1 MPILSARPAA
11 LPPLERLQRIARR
24 HAGLALPR
32 LARLER
38 CAHEQGQLGLALD
51 ALYQRFY
58 LLEARGR
65 ATELADALAQG
76 AREAQAA
83 LLPVQ
88 AARLA
93 EAQGRLAYQ
102 QGDYLEATEHWSRAL
117 DGAESCGEARVGV
130 SARIGLGQVHYA
142 MGAWTTGL
150 RFHRDALAR
159 LQDQTDLSDD
169 YLAAKV
175 ALNLGV
181 GHLESEQIEDAE
193 RHFSHGLAAARR
205 GGHQEFEAEAH
216 WHLAQTALARG
227 QIAWATAD
235 CRLALGLASQLGHHW
250 LEAAASRTWTEIALA
265 RGDELGAIRSTRY
278 GLQLAERIGSKAE
291 QRAAHLQL
299 ARLLE
304 TQGEYR
310 EALQHLWQHLALLS
324 DLERQ
329 SQPAAK
335 LAKLQPE
342 GLQQIPSS
350 L

>member
-1 MPILSARPAA
+1 MSPLDRLEQVAKRHPALA
-11 LPPLERLQRIARR
+11 LRQLERLEQVARQ
-24 HAGLALPR
+24 AGR
-32 LARLER
+32 LD
-38 CAHEQGQLGLALD
+38 LALD

-58 LLEARGR
+58 MLEARGR
-65 ATELADALAQG
+65 ATELREALQQAAIEAQG
-76 AREAQAA
+76 AHLA
-83 LLPVQ
+83 LQ

-102 QGDYLEATEHWSRAL
+102 QGDYLVATEHWSRAL
-117 DGAESCGEARVGV
+117 DGAEQAGEARVGV

-159 LQDQTDLSDD
+159 LQPLQDA

-181 GHLESEQIEDAE
+181 GHLETQQLEDAE

-205 GGHQEFEAEAH
+205 GGHKEFEAEAH
-216 WHLAQTALARG
+216 WHLAQAALARG
-227 QIAWATAD
+227 QLAWAVAD
-235 CRLALGLASQLGHHW
+235 CRLALDIAGRLQHHW

-265 RGDELGAIRSTRY
+265 RGDEGAAIRSTRH
-278 GLQLAERIGSKAE
+278 GLGLAEHIQSKAE
-291 QRAAHLQL
+291 QRQAHLQL
-299 ARLLE
+299 AKLLE
-304 TQGEYR
+304 RQGEYR
-310 EALQHLWQHLALLS
+310 EALQHLWQHLALLT

-329 SQPAAK
+329 SQPAAR
-335 LAKLQPE
+335 LPRLQPQDE
-342 GLQQIPSS
+342 EALQPAALQIPSS

>member
-1 MPILSARPAA
+1 LD
-11 LPPLERLQRIARR
+11 RLQRMARR
-24 HAGLALPR
+24 HADLALER
-32 LARLER
+32 LSRLETQAR
-38 CAHEQGQLGLALD
+38 AQGELALAFD
-51 ALYQRFY
+51 ALYLRFY
-58 LLEARGR
+58 VLEARGR
-65 ATELADALAQG
+65 ATELQTVLPQA
-76 AREAQAA
+76 ARDAQAA
-83 LLPVQ
+83 QLPVQ

-117 DGAESCGEARVGV
+117 DGAEASGEVRVGV

-150 RFHRDALAR
+150 RFHRDALTR
-159 LQDQTDLSDD
+159 LQTLQDD

-181 GHLESEQIEDAE
+181 GHLECQQLEDAE

-205 GGHQEFEAEAH
+205 GGHREFEAEAH

-227 QIAWATAD
+227 QTAWATAD
-235 CRLALGLASQLGHHW
+235 CRLALDIAGRLQHHW

-265 RGDELGAIRSTRY
+265 RGDEAAAIRSTRH
-278 GLQLAERIGSKAE
+278 GLQLAERIHSKAE

-299 ARLLE
+299 AKLLE
-304 TQGEYR
+304 RQGEFR

-329 SQPAAK
+329 SQPAAR
-335 LAKLQPE
+335 LERLQPE
-342 GLQQIPSS
+342 GLVQAGGLQIPSR